1 MNTPEIPNGPV
12 VADPANT
19 NHRGKALLSLLK
31 NPDPNVTIGDLLE
44 LLGGGFRGFG
54 GNITDLPQPRKTA
67 EISKS
72 HTPRE
77 PTPLD
82 ELTRI
87 AVAAGVLRGR
97 QT

>member
-54 GNITDLPQPRKTA
+54 GNITDLPQPRKTT
-67 EISKS
+67 ETSTL

-77 PTPLD
+77 LPSPD
-82 ELTRI
+82 ELTLI
-87 AVAAGVLRGR
+87 ADTVGVLRGR